1 VQVYWD
7 SVSKFAKQPLTIKS
21 EFLQQL
27 PMFSGLS
34 NDLLL
39 FLSCIV
45 EYISPNT
52 RTIFY
57 VSTIN
62 LHLCRHRQF
71 LKGRELIRYGS
82 TVSLSNH
89 PVLFVMK
96 GSVSLKT
103 AVAQLGKDMQST
115 AKVEPGVEF
124 VEKKQQLRLQVI
136 LFPTSTATNES

>member
-7 SVSKFAKQPLTIKS
+7 SVSEFAKQPLTIKS

-52 RTIFY
+52 RTFFLFQ
-57 VSTIN
+57 STICI
-62 LHLCRHRQF
+62 LAGTASF
-71 LKGRELIRYGS
+71 SKG
-82 TVSLSNH
+82 VN
-89 PVLFVMK
+89 
-96 GSVSLKT
+96 
-103 AVAQLGKDMQST
+103 
-115 AKVEPGVEF
+115 
-124 VEKKQQLRLQVI
+124 
-136 LFPTSTATNES
+136 